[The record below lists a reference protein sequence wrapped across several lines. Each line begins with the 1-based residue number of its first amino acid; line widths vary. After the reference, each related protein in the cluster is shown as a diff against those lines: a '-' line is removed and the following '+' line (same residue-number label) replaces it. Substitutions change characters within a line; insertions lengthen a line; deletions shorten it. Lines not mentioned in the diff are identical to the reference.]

1 MATRASSHSLQAGQR
16 GSEQLTKSPQFRV
29 ELSTLLPAHHLA
41 QPQPH
46 VRFERS
52 GAALICSKWMHP
64 TATANFAKLTM
75 KNSVYTYLESK
86 HVTARWRK
94 ALEQRKE
101 LLKRSYKGGGEERA
115 KMEIRF
121 AGGRGPALWGP
132 KMCSLGPLAAG
143 FRAQIA

>member
-1 MATRASSHSLQAGQR
+1 
-16 GSEQLTKSPQFRV
+16 
-29 ELSTLLPAHHLA
+29 
-41 QPQPH
+41 
-46 VRFERS
+46 
-52 GAALICSKWMHP
+52 MHP
-64 TATANFAKLTM
+64 TATAIFAQWTM

-132 KMCSLGPLAAG
+132 KMCSLGPLAVG